1 MDLIC
6 LVPCGTLWIEYP
18 FAKRASGNSRYI
30 LFVSFHVPWWHF
42 RMGIAAQSLESSYSP
57 LNSIVVALLQCTC
70 AQSLSHVLFFAT
82 PWTIAHQ
89 ATLSM
94 GILQARILG
103 WVAMHSSRGSSKP
116 SDQTQ
121 VSHVAGDS
129 LLFEPPRKSKNTGKG
144 SLSLLQGSFL
154 TQESNQGLWHF
165 RWILYQLSYQIYIHT
180 YTHII

>member
-1 MDLIC
+1 ML
-6 LVPCGTLWIEYP
+6 LVFLGSIWVVMHLVAQPCPTLCDPID
-18 FAKRASGNSRYI
+18 
-30 LFVSFHVPWWHF
+30 
-42 RMGIAAQSLESSYSP
+42 
-57 LNSIVVALLQCTC
+57 C
-70 AQSLSHVLFFAT
+70 
-82 PWTIAHQ
+82 IAHQ

-116 SDQTQ
+116 SDRTQ

-180 YTHII
+180 YTHIIWQYIFPFSKNRQKYWFGIVYKQALLFSIKKF